1 MTGTLFTNAKVWQPE
16 GTFAEAFGISEGI
29 FTFAG
34 SNAESEKLKPLYTNT
49 IDLNGRLVLPGLI
62 DGHLHLVKGSLMR
75 KVLNC
80 TEINTITELK
90 AAIENYAREN
100 KPAWIIGGNLDINK
114 VLKGYDTT
122 NGNIGDGIHDVLP
135 LYITNYD
142 YHSAL
147 CNTKAFEASGLSKR
161 MPVYSSDEVEISSS
175 GKPTGILRER
185 SLNYIASSLPEPS
198 MIERV
203 SAVVDFIQVLH
214 SYGITSVS
222 DITLPADIDVYIE
235 LFNEGKLNVRVN
247 SYIPFT
253 EFDNLQSYKDKTKRI
268 DPDRFRICGFKA
280 YWDGALG
287 SETAL
292 FSQNYNG
299 RNHNGYKTELV
310 QNGKIYE
317 LAKRIDASGH
327 QMIIHAIGDLAVKEV
342 LDLYASLP
350 NTKKLRHRIEHAQ
363 HIQPDDYRRFKE
375 LGVIASVQ
383 PLHLKYDARSVYEK
397 LPEELQEFTHN
408 YLHLINGGA
417 VVNFGTDFP
426 IVEVN
431 PYENIRIAATRIT
444 EYGEFTPE
452 LNISLHECIKAYT
465 LNNAYSNHNE
475 NTVGTITKGKA
486 ADFMIMEDDLFK
498 MNTAETG
505 KAIVWKTFLNGDEVK
520 ESPKQEFGQQI

>member
-1 MTGTLFTNAKVWQPE
+1 MSGTLYTNAKVWQPE
-16 GTFAEAFGISEGI
+16 GTFDEAFGISEGH
-29 FTFAG
+29 FTFTG
-34 SNAESEKLKPLYTNT
+34 SNAEAEKLKPLYTNLVN
-49 IDLNGRLVLPGLI
+49 LNDRLVLPGLI

-80 TEINTITELK
+80 TEINTISELK
-90 AAIENYAREN
+90 ASIKNYVKAN

-122 NGNIGDGIHDVLP
+122 NGNIADGFFDGLP
-135 LYITNYD
+135 MYITNYD

-147 CNTKAFEASGLSKR
+147 CNTKAFEATGLLNNIADYTK
-161 MPVYSSDEVEISSS
+161 DEIEFSTS

-185 SLNYIASSLPEPS
+185 SLNQVTKGIPEPS
-198 MIERV
+198 IKERID
-203 SAVVDFIQVLH
+203 ATTEFIKVLH

-222 DITLPADIDVYIE
+222 DITLPPDIDVYID
-235 LFNEGKLNVRVN
+235 LYKAGKLNVRVN

-253 EFDNLQSYKDKTKRI
+253 EFDNLQLHIDKTKDI
-268 DPDRFRICGFKA
+268 DPDHFSISGFKA

-310 QNGKIYE
+310 QSGKIYE

-327 QMIIHAIGDLAVKEV
+327 QMIIHAIGDLAVKEA

-363 HIQPDDYRRFKE
+363 HIQPEDYRRFFE

-383 PLHLKYDARSVYEK
+383 PLHLKYDTRSVYEK
-397 LPEELQEFTHN
+397 LPESLRELTHN
-408 YLHLINGGA
+408 YVHLINNGA

-426 IVEVN
+426 IVEVD

-444 EYGEFTPE
+444 EHGEFLPE
-452 LNISLHECIKAYT
+452 LNISLHDCIKAYT
-465 LNNAYSNHNE
+465 INNAYSNHNE
-475 NTVGTITKGKA
+475 YATGSITKGKV
-486 ADFMIMEDDLFK
+486 ADFVVLEDDLFK
-498 MNTAETG
+498 ISPENTG
-505 KAIVWKTFLNGDEVK
+505 KARVYKTFLGGNELYSG
-520 ESPKQEFGQQI
+520 I